1 MWRRCLWRTGVWMGW
16 RRLRW
21 NRGGTLEN
29 VDLGKKMRWSVD
41 GGAIGGGLSS
51 DAPRLPGEVEGCR
64 PGGAVGVPW
73 GCHEAAADPHGCEPS
88 PGKVESTRRARSI
101 RSRGAFSSTSP
112 AQMGISRDGIARGDD
127 RAPFIGCYQGS
138 VEGIGWMRGWNGA
151 HLDRQRVAK
160 SGDWKVAS
168 AISSNTK
175 RRLPRRAALRRS
187 LSPLGLETLSRI
199 ATSQEFGC
207 LFMV

>member
-1 MWRRCLWRTGVWMGW
+1 MAVRSVAGFPRTRRDFPGRWRGAVPGVPS
-16 RRLRW
+16 R
-21 NRGGTLEN
+21 
-29 VDLGKKMRWSVD
+29 
-41 GGAIGGGLSS
+41 
-51 DAPRLPGEVEGCR
+51 GCR
-64 PGGAVGVPW
+64 
-73 GCHEAAADPHGCEPS
+73 GCARGRRETPAWMRT

-101 RSRGAFSSTSP
+101 RSRGAFSPTSP

-138 VEGIGWMRGWNGA
+138 IEGIGWMRGWNGA

-160 SGDWKVAS
+160 SGDWEVAS

-199 ATSQEFGC
+199 ATSQEFRC

>member
-1 MWRRCLWRTGVWMGW
+1 MWRTGVWMGW

-21 NRGGTLEN
+21 NRGGTLSTWIGFGQEDEM
-29 VDLGKKMRWSVD
+29 VSRWRCDRWRAFLGRAETSRV
-41 GGAIGGGLSS
+41 GGGVPS
-51 DAPRLPGEVEGCR
+51 RGCR
-64 PGGAVGVPW
+64 PGGAVGVPRGRRGPPW
-73 GCHEAAADPHGCEPS
+73 MRTQ

-101 RSRGAFSSTSP
+101 RSCGAFSSTSP

>member
-1 MWRRCLWRTGVWMGW
+1 MRTQ
-16 RRLRW
+16 
-21 NRGGTLEN
+21 
-29 VDLGKKMRWSVD
+29 
-41 GGAIGGGLSS
+41 
-51 DAPRLPGEVEGCR
+51 
-64 PGGAVGVPW
+64 
-73 GCHEAAADPHGCEPS
+73 

-101 RSRGAFSSTSP
+101 RSRGAFSPTSP

-151 HLDRQRVAK
+151 HLDRQRVGK

-168 AISSNTK
+168 AIIAQHQAASPSVGQ
-175 RRLPRRAALRRS
+175 RSAARCRAKLKT
-187 LSPLGLETLSRI
+187 PSRI
-199 ATSQEFGC
+199 ATSQEFRC

>member
-1 MWRRCLWRTGVWMGW
+1 MAVRSVVGFPRTRRDFPGRWR
-16 RRLRW
+16 
-21 NRGGTLEN
+21 
-29 VDLGKKMRWSVD
+29 
-41 GGAIGGGLSS
+41 
-51 DAPRLPGEVEGCR
+51 
-64 PGGAVGVPW
+64 GAVPGVPW
-73 GCHEAAADPHGCEPS
+73 GCRGGATRPPRT
-88 PGKVESTRRARSI
+88 PWMRTQLGKVESTRRARSI
-101 RSRGAFSSTSP
+101 RSCGAFSSTSP

-138 VEGIGWMRGWNGA
+138 IEGIGWMRGWNGA

-160 SGDWKVAS
+160 SGDWEVAS

>member
-1 MWRRCLWRTGVWMGW
+1 MWGVGVSAVLVADRRVDGLASF
-16 RRLRW
+16 
-21 NRGGTLEN
+21 TLEPGWN
-29 VDLGKKMRWSVD
+29 AVDMDLGKKMRWSVD

-51 DAPRLPGEVEGCR
+51 DAPRLLGKGEGCR

-73 GCHEAAADPHGCEPS
+73 GCHEAAADPLGCEPS

-101 RSRGAFSSTSP
+101 RSCGAFSSTSP
-112 AQMGISRDGIARGDD
+112 APFGISRDGIARGDD

-160 SGDWKVAS
+160 SGDWEVAS
-168 AISSNTK
+168 AIIVQHQAASPSSGSAPP
-175 RRLPRRAALRRS
+175 LVVAARVGNAVPYS
-187 LSPLGLETLSRI
+187 NESG
-199 ATSQEFGC
+199 
-207 LFMV
+207 V